1 MSAKHTV
8 KKLIAYILCILVL
21 MTVVSF
27 FFGTGTSHRSI
38 AGLKPPVQ
46 TETTGGTHFDKAGYK
61 VDVTYMYE
69 YDMDAL
75 VVHTNKHYGLGLEKR
90 LSPIDTAVCWGTVA
104 QYNDRVDFNW
114 SQSGRFSMWH
124 VDSYEELSVVGDETD
139 VNTQIANCHLVP
151 ADSSVRRQVKRI
163 HAGDHIRVK
172 GYLVDIYGVKDN
184 GQYFTWTSSTTRE
197 DTGDGA
203 CELIYVTSVEWL

>member
-1 MSAKHTV
+1 MSAKQTV
-8 KKLIAYILCILVL
+8 KKLILYFLTILVF

-46 TETTGGTHFDKAGYK
+46 TETEGGTHFKCAGFD

-75 VVHTNKHYGLGLEKR
+75 VVHTNKHYGFGIENR

-104 QYNDRVDFNW
+104 QYNNRIDFHW
-114 SQSGRFSMWH
+114 SQSGRFSMWRI
-124 VDSYEELSVVGDETD
+124 DYNDPIDLVGSEDD
-139 VNTQIANCHLVP
+139 ISAQSANCHLVP
-151 ADSSVRRQVKRI
+151 KDNSVRRQIKRI
-163 HAGDHIRVK
+163 HAGDHVRIK
-172 GYLVDIYGVKDN
+172 GYLADIYGENDK
-184 GQYFTWTSSTTRE
+184 GETFFWTSSTTRE

>member
-1 MSAKHTV
+1 
-8 KKLIAYILCILVL
+8 
-21 MTVVSF
+21 
-27 FFGTGTSHRSI
+27 
-38 AGLKPPVQ
+38 
-46 TETTGGTHFDKAGYK
+46 
-61 VDVTYMYE
+61 
-69 YDMDAL
+69 
-75 VVHTNKHYGLGLEKR
+75 
-90 LSPIDTAVCWGTVA
+90 
-104 QYNDRVDFNW
+104 
-114 SQSGRFSMWH
+114 
-124 VDSYEELSVVGDETD
+124 LSVVGDETD